1 MDELSQTDDRQEPN
15 YARRKKVAWI
25 VLILLFLGILLGILY
40 YWFVYRFYESTENA
54 YVKSDLTWIMP
65 KVSGEVI
72 ELLAKENQ
80 YVEKD
85 QPLVILDNRD
95 LQARAD
101 QAKAML
107 ALKQAGLSVQSEN
120 EKSAQSTIL
129 EAQSARDAAQAD
141 VSRLSSDYRR
151 YQQLLK
157 EGVIT
162 RQRFE
167 ATQAEYLSAQAQLN
181 KAQAAIQAAQA
192 QFSGVQAGRAQLYA
206 DLDNAKATV
215 KLYDVDLGA
224 SEIQAPVAGKI
235 GSLAVRLGSRVSPQ
249 TRLMAIIPKNSLYVE
264 ANFKETQIEKMR
276 VGQTVSLVLDAY
288 PSLTYRGKVESFAP
302 ASGAT
307 FSMMPPDN
315 ATGNFNKVVQRIPVR
330 ISILPH
336 PQIDLIKPGMSVE
349 AKVDLRSQSS

>member
-1 MDELSQTDDRQEPN
+1 MDELPVPHNQPEPD
-15 YARRKKVAWI
+15 YARRKKIAWGI
-25 VLILLFLGILLGILY
+25 FTLLFLGILLGGVY

-65 KVSGEVI
+65 KVSGEV
-72 ELLAKENQ
+72 LALYVHENQ
-80 YVEKD
+80 TIEKGK
-85 QPLVILDNRD
+85 PLVALDNRD

-101 QAKAML
+101 QAKAMVN
-107 ALKQAGLSVQSEN
+107 LKQAGLSVQTEN
-120 EKSAQSTIL
+120 EKSAQASIQ
-129 EAQSARDAAQAD
+129 EAQSARDAAAAD
-141 VSRLSSDYRR
+141 VSRLSADFRR

-167 ATQAEYLSAQAQLN
+167 ATQAEYLTAQAQLN

-192 QFSGVQAGRAQLYA
+192 QFSSVQAGRTQLYA

-215 KLYDVDLGA
+215 KLYDIDLNA
-224 SEIQAPVAGKI
+224 SEIVAPVSGKV
-235 GSLAVRLGSRVSPQ
+235 GSLAVQIGSRVNPQ

-276 VGQTVSLVLDAY
+276 AGQRVSLVLDAY
-288 PSLTYRGKVESFAP
+288 PSLTFNGQVQSFSP

-336 PQIDLIKPGMSVE
+336 PQIDLIKPGMSVV
-349 AKVDLRSQSS
+349 AKVDLRS